1 MLQLVGVSVLCA
13 IIVLYLKNV
22 NSDLV
27 VPALICSGVLILSF
41 SVKYISE
48 TINFF
53 NELKDLTG
61 IDDTFIIIIAKIT
74 AIGYLIEFTA
84 STIEDFGLKSLSEK
98 LIFVGKLIV
107 LSISLPILYYVIN
120 VIKALIV

>member
-84 STIEDFGLKSLSEK
+84 STIEDFGLKSLSDK

>member
-84 STIEDFGLKSLSEK
+84 STIEDFGLKSLSDK

-107 LSISLPILYYVIN
+107 LSISLPILYSVIN